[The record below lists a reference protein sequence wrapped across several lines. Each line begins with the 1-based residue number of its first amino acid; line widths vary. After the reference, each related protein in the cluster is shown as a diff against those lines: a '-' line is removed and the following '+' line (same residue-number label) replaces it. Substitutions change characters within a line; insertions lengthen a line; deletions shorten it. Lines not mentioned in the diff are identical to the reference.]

1 MEFRITFTVL
11 DSEYDGTA
19 VDLVRVE
26 DVSAEVADEAR
37 QRDPAATVSVRQGST
52 GKGAAGPG
60 IELVLNVVQA
70 VLNDGA
76 SVFVWGTMLRAG
88 IGWVRGRG
96 DRRVQVQDP
105 KTLGFLAASAKPDY
119 EHRLAGAVLGTTV
132 CLTGGG
138 QGMGMDLRDVWAT
151 SFLLP
156 SGDVWV
162 LFSAPDGGIL
172 GEVTVPARWTPGR
185 GEIVGE
191 EVARTFASLNVD
203 RTHLG

>member
-1 MEFRITFTVL
+1 M
-11 DSEYDGTA
+11 
-19 VDLVRVE
+19 
-26 DVSAEVADEAR
+26 ADETR
-37 QRDPAATVSVRQGST
+37 QLDPAATVSVQPGST

-60 IELVLNVVQA
+60 IELVLHVVEE

-76 SVFVWGTMLRAG
+76 SVFTWGTVLWAIIRL
-88 IGWVRGRG
+88 VRRRG
-96 DRRVQVQDP
+96 NRRVSVQDP
-105 KTLGFLAASAKPDY
+105 ETLGFLAASAKPDH
-119 EHRLAGAVLGTTV
+119 EHRLAGAELVTTV

-138 QGMGMDLRDVWAT
+138 PDMGTDLRDVWAT

-185 GEIVGE
+185 GEIAGE
-191 EVARTFASLNVD
+191 EVARTYASLNTD
-203 RTHLG
+203 RTSLS

>member
-1 MEFRITFTVL
+1 MEFRITFAIL
-11 DSEYDGTA
+11 SGEYDGTE
-19 VDLVRVE
+19 VDLARVE
-26 DVSAEVADEAR
+26 DASAEAADEAQ
-37 QRDPAATVSVRQGST
+37 QRDPAATVLVQPGST

-60 IELVLNVVQA
+60 IELVLHVA
-70 VLNDGA
+70 EEVLNDGA
-76 SVFVWGTMLRAG
+76 SVFAWGTVLWAI
-88 IGWVRGRG
+88 IGRVRRRG

-105 KTLGFLAASAKPDY
+105 KTLGFLAASAKPNH
-119 EHRLAGAVLGTTV
+119 EHRLVGAQLVTTV

-138 QGMGMDLRDVWAT
+138 PGIGTDLRDVWAT

-185 GEIVGE
+185 GEISGE
-191 EVARTFASLNVD
+191 EVARTYALLNID
-203 RTHLG
+203 RTSLG